1 MHDPI
6 TYSRYRPR
14 YPAALFERLRAYLK
28 KDAKV
33 VDLGAGTGLS
43 ILSLIEAGIS
53 ARFVAVERD
62 SGMLK
67 DARAAFPNERVQFI
81 QAAAE
86 QTGLP
91 PKSVDAVVIAS
102 AYHWMDRP
110 KVDAEILRILKPG
123 GTVQIIEYQFPK
135 APEEPE
141 LNEWIRRQFNTLWRF
156 PDQKPRGRLESLAIG
171 LVPHFEKCL
180 SVQNF
185 APGAESF
192 DAKLTEDEFLGLIFS
207 QARALSY
214 TNSLPN
220 EAARTAHRSATAQS
234 IHPYFSRSP
243 LLFRFHVAGVLLHAV
258 CP

>member
-1 MHDPI
+1 MGYVIPFAPGQKVI
-6 TYSRYRPR
+6 ELGGGANP
-14 YPAALFERLRAYLK
+14 RLRPNV
-28 KDAKV
+28 DARPGSA
-33 VDLGAGTGLS
+33 VDIVADLSDPLPLASSQFDGVLS
-43 ILSLIEAGIS
+43 IYNLEHLSW
-53 ARFVAVERD
+53 RKV
-62 SGMLK
+62 
-67 DARAAFPNERVQFI
+67 RAAISEM
-81 QAAAE
+81 A
-86 QTGLP
+86 
-91 PKSVDAVVIAS
+91 
-102 AYHWMDRP
+102 
-110 KVDAEILRILKPG
+110 RILKPG

-156 PDQKPRGRLESLAIG
+156 PEQTPRGRLESLALG

-185 APGAESF
+185 APSAESF

-243 LLFRFHVAGVLLHAV
+243 LLFRFQVAGVLLHAV